1 MRAKRS
7 FLRGLHKHFG
17 GAYETVTPET
27 SERLRLSGKGLR
39 VPGEETS
46 FAVEMGKQ
54 ILHIYPDRPMSAR
67 LRKPPFDYV
76 VFDPELYYS

>member
-46 FAVEMGKQ
+46 FAIEMGN
-54 ILHIYPDRPMSAR
+54 
-67 LRKPPFDYV
+67 
-76 VFDPELYYS
+76 